1 MRFPRHLLASVALA
15 TFLAGSS
22 SALAGAQGV
31 TTGAIGGK
39 ITDES
44 GAGIGGVNITA
55 VNRANG
61 FSSTV
66 NSRADGRYLIP
77 NLEVGTY
84 DVTYRRVG
92 FDPIRR
98 RDLIVALSQVLPQD
112 VQLTARAT
120 ELSGVTIIAAT
131 TTETF
136 TPTNTSVKTIVT
148 DTTLQRLPS
157 LTRNIIDMVRVAP
170 QVSTSGAGYSAGG
183 MSNRMN
189 NVQIDGAT
197 ERDVFGL
204 GSTGTPGAEVN
215 SRSVSLEAVKE
226 LQVLLAP
233 FDVRQGNFGGLLV
246 NAVTKGGTNEMH
258 GSAYYYYRD
267 QDYGRNVPQLRAT
280 PFDRTQY
287 GFSFGGPII
296 KDKLHFFI
304 APEWQTENTP
314 VSGTYQGQPS
324 SFTTA
329 FPIRDADLTAFEAQ
343 MAAKGMPNVG
353 TAGYAN
359 IPNPLLNFFGRLDY
373 RINDTHR
380 AIVRYN
386 YSEGERLRQQNNRTS
401 TAAVYSGNFHTF
413 DTWKIAPV
421 AQLFSVFG
429 NGSSNEL
436 FVGYNRA
443 RNRRTP
449 ASPYPQISITGMPTT
464 TGGTNG
470 SIIAGADQ
478 FSQGNE
484 LDTDTYELTD
494 NFNFSRGNHTI
505 TLGTR
510 NEYVDLRN
518 MFNQSS
524 YGVWAF
530 RYCTNSTSVTCNP
543 ALGGMDSLAAGNANS
558 FRRAFILQNGG
569 NVYFRALQSAWY
581 AQDQI
586 QVSPRLAVTV
596 GLRADLSKFLDDVDY
611 NAAIDSAYGRNTS
624 DVPKS
629 SLQFSPRVGFNWDLT
644 GDQTQQIRGGIGM
657 FVGTPPYV
665 WLENAYV
672 NSGNIITFLN
682 CGSGGT
688 RAPTFNV
695 DVNVN
700 QTCTGGAGSKPI
712 GDVSFLDKSLKFPQ
726 PLRASLSYDRALPR
740 DLVFSVEGLFSKT
753 LNQFFFVNRNLAG
766 ITGYDRHGRA
776 IYADSIRSSAT
787 AVTTVFTKLPAGV
800 VTNGGI
806 ARFST
811 AIDVENQSKDQ
822 AWSLTTSLRKRYSN
836 NWEGM
841 VAYTHARARD
851 VQSFGSSTHISNW
864 QFGRTLSGNQLEPF
878 RGISLFDQTH
888 KLTATGTYTK
898 HWVPGWSTD
907 FTATYSGV
915 SGAPHDYV
923 YASTSSS
930 SGDMNGDGR
939 NGNDLIYVPRSAY
952 NTNEIQFRQITGTV
966 NGVPNTVI
974 ATVAQQ
980 QAAFEKYIVNSPCLS
995 SHRGEILPRNSCK
1008 QPFLNQVDLAI
1019 RQTVP
1024 AVRGQ
1029 RLSLQADITN
1039 FGNLLNKNWGQ
1050 ARVTEASSNSNVPIL
1065 THVGMTNSNP
1075 TVAIPIVQFNVNQ
1088 KEYVVG
1094 TFASNYWRFQ
1104 LSARY
1109 SF

>member
-1 MRFPRHLLASVALA
+1 MKFPRHLLASVALA
-15 TFLAGSS
+15 AFLAGTS

-39 ITDES
+39 VTDES
-44 GAGIGGVNITA
+44 GAGIAGVNITA

-66 NSRADGRYLIP
+66 NSRIDGRYLIP

-84 DVTYRRVG
+84 DVTFRRVG

-112 VQLTARAT
+112 VQLTSRAT

-157 LTRNIIDMVRVAP
+157 LNRNIIDMVRVSP

-204 GSTGTPGAEVN
+204 GATGTPGAETN
-215 SRSVSLEAVKE
+215 ARSVSLEAVKE
-226 LQVLLAP
+226 LQILLAP

-246 NAVTKGGTNEMH
+246 NAVTKSGTNELH
-258 GSAYYYYRD
+258 GSVYGYYRD
-267 QDYGRNVPQLRAT
+267 QDYGANVPELRST

-287 GFSFGGPII
+287 GFSLGGPII
-296 KDKLHFFI
+296 KDKLHFFV
-304 APEWQTENTP
+304 APEWQEENTP
-314 VSGTYQGQPS
+314 VSGPYVGQPGS
-324 SFTTA
+324 LSPV
-329 FPIRDADLTAFEAQ
+329 FPIRDADLTRFEQ
-343 MAAKGMPNVG
+343 LMAAKGMSDIG

-359 IPNPLLNFFGRLDY
+359 IPNPLLNMFARLDY

-380 AIVRYN
+380 SILRYN
-386 YSEGERLRQQNNRTS
+386 YSEGERLRQQNGRGAT
-401 TAAVYSGNFHTF
+401 TAVYSGNFHTF

-421 AQLFSVFG
+421 FQLFSVFSG
-429 NGSSNEL
+429 GTSNEL
-436 FVGYNRA
+436 FLGYNRA

-449 ASPYPQISITGMPTT
+449 ESPYPQISVVGGGLTTT
-464 TGGTNG
+464 TGQTGT
-470 SIIAGADQ
+470 IIAGADQ

-484 LDTDTYELTD
+484 LDTDTYELTN
-494 NFNFSRGNHTI
+494 NFNFQRGNHTV

-518 MFNQSS
+518 LFNQSS
-524 YGVWAF
+524 FGVWRF
-530 RYCTNSTSVTCNP
+530 SG
-543 ALGGMDSLAAGNANS
+543 LDSLAAGNANTY
-558 FRRAFILQNGG
+558 RRAFILKDGG
-569 NVYFRALQSAWY
+569 NVFFRALQSAWY
-581 AQDQI
+581 AQDQW
-586 QVSPRLAVTV
+586 QVSPNFAMTIGV
-596 GLRADLSKFLDDVDY
+596 RADLSKFLDDVDH
-611 NAAIDSAYGRNTS
+611 NLAVDSAYGRSTS

-629 SLQFSPRVGFNWDLT
+629 SLQISPRVGFNWDLS
-644 GDQTQQIRGGIGM
+644 GDQSQQLRGGIGL

-682 CGSGGT
+682 CGGSANAPGAPLFDIDPEANPTCRGGL
-688 RAPTFNV
+688 
-695 DVNVN
+695 
-700 QTCTGGAGSKPI
+700 GSKPI
-712 GDVSFLDKSLKFPQ
+712 GDVSFLDKDLYFPQ
-726 PLRASLSYDRALPR
+726 PMRASLGYDRSLPR
-740 DLVFSVEGLFSKT
+740 DLVFSVEGLYSKT
-753 LNQFFFVNRNLAG
+753 LNQLFFVNRNLFGAVG
-766 ITGYDRHGRA
+766 TDPHGRVL
-776 IYADSIRSSAT
+776 YAETFNAASGA
-787 AVTTVFTKLPAGV
+787 AATKLPATV
-800 VTNGGI
+800 VANGGL

-811 AIDVENQSKDQ
+811 AIDVVNQSKDY
-822 AWSLTTSLRKRYSN
+822 AWSLTTSMRKRYSN
-836 NWEGM
+836 NWEAQ

-864 QFGRTLSGNQLEPF
+864 QFGRTLSGDQLESF
-878 RGISLFDQTH
+878 TGISLFDQTH
-888 KLTATGTYTK
+888 KITGTGTYTK
-898 HWVPGWSTD
+898 HWAAGWSTD

-915 SGAPHDYV
+915 SGSPHDYV
-923 YASTSSS
+923 YGASGS
-930 SGDMNGDGR
+930 SGDLNGDGR
-939 NGNDLIYVPRSAY
+939 SGNDLIYIPTDAS
-952 NTNEIQFRQITGTV
+952 NTAEIQFRAITATV

-974 ATVAQQ
+974 ATIAEQ
-980 QAAFEKYIVNSPCLS
+980 QAAFETFIKNSPCLS
-995 SHRGEILPRNSCK
+995 KQRGQILERNSCK
-1008 QPFLNQVDLAI
+1008 LPFLNQADVAI
-1019 RQTVP
+1019 RQTIP

-1039 FGNLLNKNWGQ
+1039 FGNLLNKKWGQ
-1050 ARVTEASSNSNVPIL
+1050 QRVAENSSNSNVPLL
-1065 THVGMTNSNP
+1065 THRGMSTTDP
-1075 TVAIPIVQFNVNQ
+1075 TVAVPIVQFSPAQ
-1088 KEYVVG
+1088 REYIVG
-1094 TFASNYWRFQ
+1094 NFASNFWRFQ

>member
-1 MRFPRHLLASVALA
+1 MRFPRHLLASAALA
-15 TFLAGSS
+15 VFMAGSLT
-22 SALAGAQGV
+22 ATVHAQGV

-39 ITDES
+39 VTDEQ
-44 GAGIGGVNITA
+44 GAGIPGVQASA

-66 NSRADGRYLIP
+66 TTRSDGRYLIP
-77 NLEVGTY
+77 NLDVGIY
-84 DVTYRRVG
+84 DVTFRRIG
-92 FDPIRR
+92 FDPVRR
-98 RDLIVALSQVLPQD
+98 RDQIVSLSQVLPLD
-112 VQLTARAT
+112 VQLTAAVT

-157 LTRNIIDMVRVAP
+157 LSRNIIDMVRVSP

-204 GSTGTPGAEVN
+204 GATGTPGAEVN

-246 NAVTKGGTNEMH
+246 NAVTKSGTNELH
-258 GSAYYYYRD
+258 GSVYGYYRD

-280 PFDRTQY
+280 PFDRSQY
-287 GFSFGGPII
+287 GFSLGGPII
-296 KDKLHFFI
+296 KDKLHFFV
-304 APEWQTENTP
+304 APEWQEENTP
-314 VSGTYQGQPS
+314 VGGTYLGQPAS
-324 SFTTA
+324 LTPV
-329 FPIRDADLTAFEAQ
+329 FPIRSDDLTRFEQ
-343 MAAKGMPNVG
+343 LMAANGMPDVG
-353 TAGYAN
+353 TPGYAN
-359 IPNPLLNFFGRLDY
+359 IPNPLLNLFARVDY

-380 AIVRYN
+380 SVIRYN
-386 YSEGERLRQQNNRTS
+386 YSEGERVRQQNPRTS
-401 TAAVYSGNFHTF
+401 TRAVYSGNFHTF

-421 AQLFSVFG
+421 FQLFSVFSG
-429 NGSSNEL
+429 GMSNEL
-436 FVGYNRA
+436 FLGYNRA

-449 ASPYPQISITGMPTT
+449 ESPYPQITVSGLTTT
-464 TGGTNG
+464 TGGTSG
-470 SIIAGADQ
+470 AIIAGADQ

-484 LDTDTYELTD
+484 LDTDTYELTN
-494 NFNFSRGNHTI
+494 NFNFQRGNHTI

-518 MFNQSS
+518 LFNQSS
-524 YGVWAF
+524 FGVWTF
-530 RYCTNSTSVTCNP
+530 RG
-543 ALGGMDSLAAGNANS
+543 LDSLEAGNANF
-558 FRRAFILQNGG
+558 FRRAFILRDGG

-581 AQDQI
+581 AQDQW
-586 QVSPRLAVTV
+586 QVSPNFAMTL
-596 GLRADLSKFLDDVDY
+596 GLRADISKFLDDVPY
-611 NAAIDSAYGRNTS
+611 NAAIDSAYGRRT
-624 DVPKS
+624 DDIPKTA
-629 SLQFSPRVGFNWDLT
+629 LQISPRIGFNWDLS
-644 GDQTQQIRGGIGM
+644 GDQTQQIRGGIGL

-672 NSGNIITFLN
+672 NSGSIITFLN
-682 CGSGGT
+682 CGTSGT

-695 DVNVN
+695 DVEAN
-700 QTCTGGAGSKPI
+700 QTCSGGAGSKPI
-712 GDVSFLDKSLKFPQ
+712 GDVNWLSSSLKFPQ
-726 PLRASLSYDRALPR
+726 PLRASLGYDRSLPR
-740 DLVFSVEGLFSKT
+740 DLVFSLEGLFSKT

-766 ITGYDRHGRA
+766 VTGTDPNGRVLF
-776 IYADSIRSSAT
+776 ADSIRASNAAS
-787 AVTTVFTKLPAGV
+787 FPRLPASV
-800 VTNGGI
+800 IANGGT

-811 AIDVENQSKDQ
+811 AIDLLNQSKDY

-836 NWEGM
+836 NWEGAL
-841 VAYTHARARD
+841 AYTHARARD

-864 QFGRTLSGNQLEPF
+864 QFGRTLSGNQFEPF
-878 RGISLFDQTH
+878 LGISLFDQTH
-888 KLTATGTYTK
+888 KFTGTGTYTK
-898 HWVPGWSTD
+898 HWAAGWSTD

-915 SGAPHDYV
+915 SGSPHDYV

-930 SGDMNGDGR
+930 NGDMNGDGR
-939 NGNDLIYVPRSAY
+939 NGNDLIYVPASAS
-952 NTNEIQFRQITGTV
+952 NTSEIQFRAVT
-966 NGVPNTVI
+966 NG
-974 ATVAQQ
+974 ATVAEQ
-980 QAAFEKYIVNSPCLS
+980 QAAFEQYILNSPCLRDQ
-995 SHRGEILPRNSCK
+995 RGSILKRNSCK
-1008 QPFLNQVDLAI
+1008 QPFLNQVDVAI
-1019 RQTVP
+1019 RQTIP
-1024 AVRGQ
+1024 SVRGQ

-1065 THVGMTNSNP
+1065 THVGMTSSDP
-1075 TVAIPIVQFNVNQ
+1075 TVAVPIVQFNVNQ

-1094 TFASNYWRFQ
+1094 NFASNFWRFQ

>member
-1 MRFPRHLLASVALA
+1 MRFTRHLLASAA
-15 TFLAGSS
+15 MAAFMAGSF
-22 SALAGAQGV
+22 SAPAGAQGV

-39 ITDES
+39 VTDEQ
-44 GAGIGGVNITA
+44 GGGIAGVQISA
-55 VNRANG
+55 VNRSNG
-61 FSSTV
+61 YSSTV
-66 NSRADGRYLIP
+66 TSRADGRYLVP

-84 DVTYRRVG
+84 DVTFRRIG

-98 RDLIVALSQVLPQD
+98 RDQLVSLSQVLPLD
-112 VQLTARAT
+112 VQLTAAAT

-157 LTRNIIDMVRVAP
+157 LSRNIIDMVRVSP

-204 GSTGTPGAEVN
+204 GATGTPGAETN

-226 LQVLLAP
+226 LQILLAP

-246 NAVTKGGTNEMH
+246 NAVTKGGSNELH
-258 GSAYYYYRD
+258 GSVYGYYRD
-267 QDYGRNVPQLRAT
+267 QDYGANVTQLRST
-280 PFDRTQY
+280 PFDRAQY
-287 GFSFGGPII
+287 GFSLGGPII
-296 KDKLHFFI
+296 KDKLHFFV
-304 APEWQTENTP
+304 APEWQDENTP
-314 VSGTYQGQPS
+314 VGGTYLGQPAEL
-324 SFTTA
+324 TPV
-329 FPIRDADLTAFEAQ
+329 FPIKSEDLTRFEQ
-343 MAAKGMPNVG
+343 LTSAKGMSDIG
-353 TAGYAN
+353 TVGYAN
-359 IPNPLLNFFGRLDY
+359 IPNPLLNLFARVDY

-380 AIVRYN
+380 SVIRYN
-386 YSEGERLRQQNNRTS
+386 YSEGERLRQQNDRNSSR
-401 TAAVYSGNFHTF
+401 AVYSGNFHTF

-421 AQLFSVFG
+421 FQLFSVFSG
-429 NGSSNEL
+429 GSSNEL
-436 FVGYNRA
+436 FIGYNRA

-449 ASPYPQISITGMPTT
+449 ESPYPQITVSGLTTT

-470 SIIAGADQ
+470 AIIAGADQ

-484 LDTDTYELTD
+484 LDTDTYELTN
-494 NFNFSRGNHTI
+494 NFNFQRGNHTI

-518 MFNQSS
+518 LFNQSS
-524 YGVWAF
+524 YGVWSF
-530 RYCTNSTSVTCNP
+530 RG
-543 ALGGMDSLAAGNANS
+543 LDSLEAGNANS
-558 FRRAFILQNGG
+558 FRRAFILRDGG
-569 NVYFRALQSAWY
+569 NVFFRALQSAWY
-581 AQDQI
+581 AQDQW
-586 QVSPRLAVTV
+586 QVSPNFAMTL
-596 GLRADLSKFLDDVDY
+596 GLRADVSKFLDDVPY
-611 NAAIDSAYGRNTS
+611 SAPIDSAYGRRT
-624 DVPKS
+624 DDIPKAA
-629 SLQFSPRVGFNWDLT
+629 LQISPRVGFNWDLK
-644 GDQTQQIRGGIGM
+644 GDQTQQIRGGIGL

-672 NSGNIITFLN
+672 NSGSIITFLN
-682 CGSGGT
+682 CGTGGT
-688 RAPTFNV
+688 RAPTFNI
-695 DVNVN
+695 DVEANP
-700 QTCTGGAGSKPI
+700 TCSGGAGSKPI
-712 GDVSFLDKSLKFPQ
+712 GDVNWLSSSLKFPQ

-753 LNQFFFVNRNLAG
+753 LNQLFFVNRNLAG
-766 ITGYDRHGRA
+766 ITGRDVHGRVLF
-776 IYADSIRSSAT
+776 ADSIRASNAAS
-787 AVTTVFTKLPAGV
+787 FPRLPASV
-800 VTNGGI
+800 IANGGT

-811 AIDVENQSKDQ
+811 AIDLLNQNKDQ

-836 NWEGM
+836 NWEGTI
-841 VAYTHARARD
+841 AYTHARARD

-864 QFGRTLSGNQLEPF
+864 QFGRTLSGDQFTPF

-888 KLTATGTYTK
+888 KITGTGTYTK
-898 HWVPGWSTD
+898 HWTEGWATD

-915 SGAPHDYV
+915 SGSPHDYV
-923 YASTSSS
+923 YASTSFSN
-930 SGDMNGDGR
+930 GDMNGDGR
-939 NGNDLIYVPRSAY
+939 NGNDLIYIPRSAF
-952 NTNEIQFRQITGTV
+952 NTQEIRFRAVT
-966 NGVPNTVI
+966 NG

-980 QAAFEKYIVNSPCLS
+980 QAAFEQYILDSPCLRDQ
-995 SHRGEILPRNSCK
+995 RGRILARNSCK
-1008 QPFLNQVDLAI
+1008 QPFLNQVDVAI

-1024 AVRGQ
+1024 SVRGQ

-1039 FGNLLNKNWGQ
+1039 FGNLLSKNWGQ

-1065 THVGMTNSNP
+1065 THVGMSSSNP

-1088 KEYVVG
+1088 KEYIVG
-1094 TFASNYWRFQ
+1094 NFASNFWRFQ

>member
-1 MRFPRHLLASVALA
+1 MRFPRHLLAIVALT
-15 TFLAGSS
+15 TFMAGSLTTS
-22 SALAGAQGV
+22 VSAQGV
-31 TTGAIGGK
+31 TTGAIGGR
-39 ITDES
+39 ITDET
-44 GAGIGGVNITA
+44 GAGVAGVQVSA
-55 VNRANG
+55 VNKANG

-66 NSRADGRYLIP
+66 TSRVDGRYLIP
-77 NLEVGTY
+77 NLDVGTY
-84 DVTYRRVG
+84 DLTFRRIG

-112 VQLTARAT
+112 VRLTAAAT
-120 ELSGVTIIAAT
+120 ELSGVVIIAAT

-157 LTRNIIDMVRVAP
+157 LSRNIIDMVRVAP

-204 GSTGTPGAEVN
+204 GATGTPGAEVN

-246 NAVTKGGTNEMH
+246 NAVTKSGTNELH
-258 GSAYYYYRD
+258 GSVYGYYRD

-287 GFSFGGPII
+287 GFSLGGPII

-304 APEWQTENTP
+304 APEWQDENTP
-314 VSGTYQGQPS
+314 VGGTYLGQPAS
-324 SFTTA
+324 LTPV
-329 FPIRDADLTAFEAQ
+329 FPIPDSSITRFEQ
-343 MAAKGMPNVG
+343 LMTAKGMADIG
-353 TAGYAN
+353 TPGYAN
-359 IPNPLLNFFGRLDY
+359 IPNPLVNLFARLDY

-380 AIVRYN
+380 SVLRYN
-386 YSEGERLRQQNNRTS
+386 YSEGERLRQQNNRGS

-421 AQLFSVFG
+421 FQLFSVFSSG
-429 NGSSNEL
+429 MSNEL
-436 FVGYNRA
+436 FLGYNRA

-449 ASPYPQISITGMPTT
+449 ESPYPQITVSGLRTT

-470 SIIAGADQ
+470 TIIAGADQ

-484 LDTDTYELTD
+484 LDTDTYELTN

-518 MFNQSS
+518 LFNQSS
-524 YGVWAF
+524 YGVWSF
-530 RYCTNSTSVTCNP
+530 RG
-543 ALGGMDSLAAGNANS
+543 LDSLAAGNANS
-558 FRRAFILQNGG
+558 YRRAFILRDGG
-569 NVYFRALQSAWY
+569 NVFFRALQSAWY
-581 AQDQI
+581 AQDQW
-586 QVSPRLAVTV
+586 QVSPNFAMTI
-596 GLRADLSKFLDDVDY
+596 GLRADISRFLDDVPY
-611 NAAIDSAYGRNTS
+611 SAPIDSAYGRRTD

-629 SLQFSPRVGFNWDLT
+629 SLQISPRIGFNWDLS
-644 GDQTQQIRGGIGM
+644 GDQSQQIRGGIGM

-672 NSGNIITFLN
+672 NSGSIITFLN
-682 CGSGGT
+682 CGTGGT
-688 RAPTFNV
+688 RAPTFNI
-695 DVNVN
+695 DPEANP
-700 QTCTGGAGSKPI
+700 TCSGGAGSKPI
-712 GDVSFLDKSLKFPQ
+712 GDVNWLSSNLKFPQ
-726 PLRASLSYDRALPR
+726 PLRASLGYDRSLPR

-766 ITGYDRHGRA
+766 ITGTDPNGRVLF
-776 IYADSIRSSAT
+776 ADSIRASNAAS
-787 AVTTVFTKLPAGV
+787 FPRLPASV
-800 VTNGGI
+800 IANGGT

-811 AIDVENQSKDQ
+811 AIDLLNQSKDY
-822 AWSLTTSLRKRYSN
+822 AWSLTTSMRKRYSN
-836 NWEGM
+836 NWEAAL
-841 VAYTHARARD
+841 AYTHARARD

-864 QFGRTLSGNQLEPF
+864 QFGRTLSGDQFEPF
-878 RGISLFDQTH
+878 LGISLFDQTH
-888 KLTATGTYTK
+888 KLTGTGTYTK
-898 HWVPGWSTD
+898 HWAAGWSTD

-915 SGAPHDYV
+915 SGSPHDYV
-923 YASTSSS
+923 YASTSASN
-930 SGDMNGDGR
+930 GDMNGDGR
-939 NGNDLIYVPRSAY
+939 NGNDLIYIPRDVF
-952 NTNEIQFRQITGTV
+952 NTSEIQFRAVT
-966 NGVPNTVI
+966 NG
-974 ATVAQQ
+974 ATVAEQ
-980 QAAFEKYIVNSPCLS
+980 QAAFEQYIDNSPCLS
-995 SHRGEILPRNSCK
+995 EQRGQILKRNSCK
-1008 QPFLNQVDLAI
+1008 QPFLNQVDVAI
-1019 RQTVP
+1019 RQTIPSVG
-1024 AVRGQ
+1024 GQ

-1065 THVGMTNSNP
+1065 THVGMTNSDP
-1075 TVAIPIVQFNVNQ
+1075 TVAVPIVQFNVNQ
-1088 KEYVVG
+1088 KEYIVG
-1094 TFASNYWRFQ
+1094 NFASNFWRFQ

>member
-1 MRFPRHLLASVALA
+1 MAALM
-15 TFLAGSS
+15 AGSFAA
-22 SALAGAQGV
+22 SADAQGV
-31 TTGAIGGK
+31 TTGAIGGRV
-39 ITDES
+39 TDEQ
-44 GAGIGGVNITA
+44 GAGIAGVQISA

-66 NSRADGRYLIP
+66 TSRNDGRYLIP

-84 DVTYRRVG
+84 DLTFRRVG
-92 FDPIRR
+92 FDPVRR

-112 VQLTARAT
+112 VQLTAQAT
-120 ELSGVTIIAAT
+120 QLSGVVIVAAT

-157 LTRNIIDMVRVAP
+157 LSRNIIDMVRVSP

-204 GSTGTPGAEVN
+204 GATGTPGAETN

-246 NAVTKGGTNEMH
+246 NAVTKGGTNEFH
-258 GSAYYYYRD
+258 GSVYGYYRD
-267 QDYGRNVPQLRAT
+267 QDYGRNVPELRST
-280 PFDRTQY
+280 PFDRAQY
-287 GFSFGGPII
+287 GFSLGGPII
-296 KDKLHFFI
+296 KDRLQFFV
-304 APEWQTENTP
+304 APEWQDENTP
-314 VSGTYQGQPS
+314 VTGPYHLQPAGISGP
-324 SFTTA
+324 A
-329 FPIRDADLTAFEAQ
+329 FPIREEDLTRFEQ
-343 MAAKGMPNVG
+343 LMAAKNMPDVG
-353 TAGYAN
+353 TPGYAN
-359 IPNPLLNFFGRLDY
+359 IPNPLLNMFARLDF

-380 AIVRYN
+380 SVLRYN
-386 YSEGERLRQQNNRTS
+386 YSEGERLRQQNNRSAT
-401 TAAVYSGNFHTF
+401 TAVYSGNFHTF

-421 AQLFSVFG
+421 FQLFSVFG

-436 FVGYNRA
+436 FLGYNRA

-449 ASPYPQISITGMPTT
+449 ESPYPQITVSALTSP
-464 TGGTNG
+464 TGGTA

-484 LDTDTYELTD
+484 LDTDTYELTN
-494 NFNFSRGNHTI
+494 NFNFQRGNHTI

-518 MFNQSS
+518 LFNQSS
-524 YGVWAF
+524 YGVWSF
-530 RYCTNSTSVTCNP
+530 RG
-543 ALGGMDSLAAGNANS
+543 LDSLAAGNANTY
-558 FRRAFILQNGG
+558 RRAFILKDGG
-569 NVYFRALQSAWY
+569 NVFFRALQSAWY
-581 AQDQI
+581 VQDQW
-586 QVSPRLAVTV
+586 QVSPNVAVTLGV
-596 GLRADLSKFLDDVDY
+596 RADLSKFLDDVDH
-611 NAAIDSAYGRNTS
+611 NLAIDSAYGRSTS

-629 SLQFSPRVGFNWDLT
+629 SVQFSPRLGFNWDLT
-644 GDQTQQIRGGIGM
+644 GDQTQQLRGGIGL

-682 CGSGGT
+682 CGGS
-688 RAPTFNV
+688 APPAPAFNI
-695 DVNVN
+695 DPEANP
-700 QTCTGGAGSKPI
+700 TCRNGAGSKPI
-712 GDVSFLDKSLKFPQ
+712 GDVSFLSSSLKFPQ
-726 PLRASLSYDRALPR
+726 PMRMSLGYDRSLPM
-740 DLVFSVEGLFSKT
+740 DLVFSVEGLYSKT
-753 LNQFFFVNRNLAG
+753 LNQFFFVNRNLEG
-766 ITGYDRHGRA
+766 IQTQDPFGRD
-776 IYADSIRSSAT
+776 IYATTFNAT
-787 AVTTVFTKLPAGV
+787 TGVASPKLPASV
-800 VTNGGI
+800 VANGGL

-811 AIDVENQSKDQ
+811 AIDIINQSNDF
-822 AWSLTTSLRKRYSN
+822 AWSLTTSMRKRYSN
-836 NWEGM
+836 NWEAQ

-864 QFGRTLSGNQLEPF
+864 QFGRTLSGDQLEPF
-878 RGISLFDQTH
+878 TGISLFDQTH
-888 KLTATGTYTK
+888 KVTATGTYTK
-898 HWVPGWSTD
+898 HWAAGWSTD

-923 YASTSSS
+923 YLNSGS
-930 SGDMNGDGR
+930 SGDLNGDGR
-939 NGNDLIYVPRSAY
+939 NGNDLIYIPNDAF
-952 NTNEIQFRQITGTV
+952 NTSEIRFQNITATV
-966 NGVPNTVI
+966 NGVPNTIV
-974 ATVAQQ
+974 ATVAEQ
-980 QAAFEKYIVNSPCLS
+980 QAAFEAFIENSPCLS
-995 SHRGEILPRNSCK
+995 GQRGNILQRNSCK
-1008 QPFLNQVDLAI
+1008 LPFLNQVDVAI
-1019 RQTVP
+1019 RQTIP

-1050 ARVTEASSNSNVPIL
+1050 QRVAANSGNSNVPLL
-1065 THVGMTNSNP
+1065 THRGMSTTDPS
-1075 TVAIPIVQFNVNQ
+1075 TAIPIVQFSPSQ
-1088 KEYVVG
+1088 QEYIVSN
-1094 TFASNYWRFQ
+1094 FAANFWRFQ

>member
-15 TFLAGSS
+15 AFMAGSLTTS
-22 SALAGAQGV
+22 VSAQGV

-39 ITDES
+39 ITDET
-44 GAGIGGVNITA
+44 GAGVAGVQVSA
-55 VNRANG
+55 VNKANG

-66 NSRADGRYLIP
+66 TSRVDGRYLIP
-77 NLEVGTY
+77 NLDVGTY
-84 DVTYRRVG
+84 DLTFRRIG

-112 VQLTARAT
+112 VRLTAAAT
-120 ELSGVTIIAAT
+120 ELSGVVIIAAT

-157 LTRNIIDMVRVAP
+157 LSRNIIDMVRVAP

-204 GSTGTPGAEVN
+204 GATGTPGAEVN

-246 NAVTKGGTNEMH
+246 NAVTKSGTNELH
-258 GSAYYYYRD
+258 GSVYGYYRD

-287 GFSFGGPII
+287 GFSLGGPII

-304 APEWQTENTP
+304 APEWQDENTP
-314 VSGTYQGQPS
+314 VGGTYLGQPAS
-324 SFTTA
+324 LTPV
-329 FPIRDADLTAFEAQ
+329 FPIPDSSITRFEQ
-343 MAAKGMPNVG
+343 LMTAKGMADIG
-353 TAGYAN
+353 TPGYAN
-359 IPNPLLNFFGRLDY
+359 IPNPLVNLFARLDY

-380 AIVRYN
+380 SVLRYN
-386 YSEGERLRQQNNRTS
+386 YSEGERLRQQNNRGS

-421 AQLFSVFG
+421 FQLFSVFSSG
-429 NGSSNEL
+429 MSNEL
-436 FVGYNRA
+436 FLGYNRA

-449 ASPYPQISITGMPTT
+449 ESPYPQITVSGLRTT

-470 SIIAGADQ
+470 TIIAGADQ

-484 LDTDTYELTD
+484 LDTDTYELTN

-518 MFNQSS
+518 LFNQSS
-524 YGVWAF
+524 YGVWSF
-530 RYCTNSTSVTCNP
+530 RG
-543 ALGGMDSLAAGNANS
+543 LDSLAAGNANS
-558 FRRAFILQNGG
+558 YRRAFILRDGG
-569 NVYFRALQSAWY
+569 NVFFRALQSAWY
-581 AQDQI
+581 AQDQW
-586 QVSPRLAVTV
+586 QVSPNFAMTI
-596 GLRADLSKFLDDVDY
+596 GLRADISRFLDDVPY
-611 NAAIDSAYGRNTS
+611 SAPIDSAYGRRTD

-629 SLQFSPRVGFNWDLT
+629 SLQISPRIGFNWDLS
-644 GDQTQQIRGGIGM
+644 GDQSQQIRGGIGM

-672 NSGNIITFLN
+672 NSGSIITFLN
-682 CGSGGT
+682 CGTGGT
-688 RAPTFNV
+688 RAPTFNI
-695 DVNVN
+695 DPEANP
-700 QTCTGGAGSKPI
+700 TCSGGAGSKPI
-712 GDVSFLDKSLKFPQ
+712 GDVNWLSSNLKFPQ
-726 PLRASLSYDRALPR
+726 PLRASLGYDRSLPR

-766 ITGYDRHGRA
+766 ITGTDPNGRVLF
-776 IYADSIRSSAT
+776 ADSIRASNAAS
-787 AVTTVFTKLPAGV
+787 FPRLPASV
-800 VTNGGI
+800 IANGGT

-811 AIDVENQSKDQ
+811 AIDLLNQSKDY
-822 AWSLTTSLRKRYSN
+822 AWSLTTSMRKRYSN
-836 NWEGM
+836 NWEAAL
-841 VAYTHARARD
+841 AYTHARARD

-864 QFGRTLSGNQLEPF
+864 QFGRTLSGDQFEPF
-878 RGISLFDQTH
+878 LGISLFDQTH
-888 KLTATGTYTK
+888 KLTGTGTYTK
-898 HWVPGWSTD
+898 HWAAGWSTD

-915 SGAPHDYV
+915 SGSPHDYV
-923 YASTSSS
+923 YASTSASN
-930 SGDMNGDGR
+930 GDMNGDGR
-939 NGNDLIYVPRSAY
+939 NGNDLIYIPRDVF
-952 NTNEIQFRQITGTV
+952 NTSEIQFRAVT
-966 NGVPNTVI
+966 NG
-974 ATVAQQ
+974 ATVAEQ
-980 QAAFEKYIVNSPCLS
+980 QAAFEQYIDNSPCLS
-995 SHRGEILPRNSCK
+995 EQRGQILKRNSCK
-1008 QPFLNQVDLAI
+1008 QPFLNQVDVAI
-1019 RQTVP
+1019 RQTIPSVG
-1024 AVRGQ
+1024 GQ

-1065 THVGMTNSNP
+1065 THVGMTNSDP
-1075 TVAIPIVQFNVNQ
+1075 TVAVPIVQFNVNQ
-1088 KEYVVG
+1088 KEYIVG
-1094 TFASNYWRFQ
+1094 NFASNFWRFQ

>member
-1 MRFPRHLLASVALA
+1 MRFPRHLLASAALA
-15 TFLAGSS
+15 AFMAGSLTA
-22 SALAGAQGV
+22 SAPAQGV

-39 ITDES
+39 VTNET
-44 GAGIGGVNITA
+44 GEGVAGVQISA
-55 VNRANG
+55 VNKANG

-66 NSRADGRYLIP
+66 TSRVDGRYLIP

-84 DVTYRRVG
+84 DVTFRRIG

-112 VQLTARAT
+112 VQLTAAAT

-157 LTRNIIDMVRVAP
+157 LSRNIIDMVRVAP

-204 GSTGTPGAEVN
+204 GATGTPGAEVN

-246 NAVTKGGTNEMH
+246 NAVTKGGTNEIH
-258 GSAYYYYRD
+258 GSVYGYYRD
-267 QDYGRNVPQLRAT
+267 QDYGANVTQLRST

-287 GFSFGGPII
+287 GFSLGGPII
-296 KDKLHFFI
+296 KDKLHFFL
-304 APEWQTENTP
+304 APEWQEENTP
-314 VSGTYQGQPS
+314 VSGTYFGQPS
-324 SFTTA
+324 TLTPV
-329 FPIRDADLTAFEAQ
+329 FPLRESDLTAFETQ
-343 MAAKGMPNVG
+343 MAGKGMTNVG
-353 TAGYAN
+353 TPGYAN
-359 IPNPLLNFFGRLDY
+359 IPNPLLNLFARLDY

-380 AIVRYN
+380 SVLRYN

-401 TAAVYSGNFHTF
+401 VDAIYSSNFHTF

-421 AQLFSVFG
+421 FQLFSVFSG
-429 NGSSNEL
+429 GQSNEL
-436 FVGYNRA
+436 FLGYNRA

-449 ASPYPQISITGMPTT
+449 ESPYPQITVSGLPLTT
-464 TGGTNG
+464 VGSNG
-470 SIIAGADQ
+470 RIIAGADQ

-484 LDTDTYELTD
+484 LDTDTYELTN

-518 MFNQSS
+518 LFNQSS
-524 YGVWAF
+524 YGVWSF
-530 RYCTNSTSVTCNP
+530 RYCVNTATITCNP
-543 ALGGMDSLAAGNANS
+543 ALGGMDSLAAGNANTY
-558 FRRAFILQNGG
+558 RRAFILRDGG

-581 AQDQI
+581 AQDQW
-586 QVSPRLAVTV
+586 QVTPKLAMTI
-596 GLRADLSKFLDDVDY
+596 GIRGDLSKFLDDVPY
-611 NAAIDSAYGRNTS
+611 SAPIDSAYGRRT
-624 DVPKS
+624 DDIPKS
-629 SLQFSPRVGFNWDLT
+629 SLQISPRIGFNFDIS
-644 GDQTQQIRGGIGM
+644 GDQSQQIRGGIGL

-672 NSGNIITFLN
+672 NSGSIITFLN
-682 CGSGGT
+682 CGTGGT
-688 RAPTFNV
+688 RAPSFNI
-695 DVNVN
+695 DPEANP
-700 QTCTGGAGSKPI
+700 TCAGGAGSKPI
-712 GDVSFLDKSLKFPQ
+712 GDVNWLSSDLKFPQ
-726 PLRASLSYDRALPR
+726 PLRASLAYDRSLPR
-740 DLVFSVEGLFSKT
+740 DLVLSVEGLFSKT

-776 IYADSIRSSAT
+776 IYADSIRASNAAS
-787 AVTTVFTKLPAGV
+787 FPKLPASV
-800 VTNGGI
+800 IANGGT

-811 AIDVENQSKDQ
+811 AIDVLNQNRDQ

-836 NWEGM
+836 NWEGAL
-841 VAYTHARARD
+841 AYTHARARD

-888 KLTATGTYTK
+888 KLTGTGTYTK
-898 HWVPGWSTD
+898 HWTEGWSTD

-915 SGAPHDYV
+915 SGSPHDYV
-923 YASTSSS
+923 YASTAASN
-930 SGDMNGDGR
+930 GDMNGDGR

-952 NTNEIQFRQITGTV
+952 NTTEIQFRPITQTV
-966 NGVPNTVI
+966 SGVTTVV
-974 ATVAQQ
+974 ATTAQQ
-980 QAAFEKYIVNSPCLS
+980 QDAFEKYIMDSPCLS
-995 SHRGEILPRNSCK
+995 SQRGRILARNSCK
-1008 QPFLNQVDLAI
+1008 QPFLNQIDLAI
-1019 RQTVP
+1019 RQTIP
-1024 AVRGQ
+1024 SVRGQ

-1039 FGNLLNKNWGQ
+1039 FGNLINKKWGQ

-1075 TVAIPIVQFNVNQ
+1075 TVATPIVQFNVNQ

-1094 TFASNYWRFQ
+1094 NFASNFWRFQ

>member
-1 MRFPRHLLASVALA
+1 MRFPRHLLASVALTA
-15 TFLAGSS
+15 LFTGTFTSPVH
-22 SALAGAQGV
+22 AQGV

-39 ITDES
+39 VTDEQ
-44 GAGIGGVNITA
+44 GAGVAGVQVAA

-66 NSRADGRYLIP
+66 TSRSDGRYLIP
-77 NLEVGTY
+77 NLDVGTY
-84 DVTYRRVG
+84 DMTFRRIG

-98 RDLIVALSQVLPQD
+98 RDIIVSLSQVNTQD
-112 VQLTARAT
+112 VQLTAAAT
-120 ELSGVTIIAAT
+120 ELSGVVIIAAT

-157 LTRNIIDMVRVAP
+157 LSRNIIDMVRVSP

-204 GSTGTPGAEVN
+204 GATGTPGAEVN

-246 NAVTKGGTNEMH
+246 NAVTKSGTNELH
-258 GSAYYYYRD
+258 GSVYGYYRD

-287 GFSFGGPII
+287 GFSLGGPII
-296 KDKLHFFI
+296 KDKLHFFV

-314 VSGTYQGQPS
+314 VGGTYRGQPAS
-324 SFTTA
+324 LTPV
-329 FPIRDADLTAFEAQ
+329 FPIPDSAITRFEQ
-343 MAAKGMPNVG
+343 LMSGKGMTDIG
-353 TAGYAN
+353 TPGYAN
-359 IPNPLLNFFGRLDY
+359 IPNPLANLFARLDY

-380 AIVRYN
+380 TVLRYN
-386 YSEGERLRQQNNRTS
+386 YSEGERLRQQNNRGS

-421 AQLFSVFG
+421 FQLFSVFAG
-429 NGSSNEL
+429 GTSNEL
-436 FVGYNRA
+436 FLGYNRA

-449 ASPYPQISITGMPTT
+449 ESPYPQITVSGLRTT

-470 SIIAGADQ
+470 TIIAGADQ

-484 LDTDTYELTD
+484 LDTDTYELTN

-518 MFNQSS
+518 LFNQSS
-524 YGVWAF
+524 FGVWSF
-530 RYCTNSTSVTCNP
+530 RG
-543 ALGGMDSLAAGNANS
+543 LDSLAAGNANS
-558 FRRAFILQNGG
+558 FRRAFILRDGG
-569 NVYFRALQSAWY
+569 NVFFRALQSAWY
-581 AQDQI
+581 AQDQW
-586 QVSPRLAVTV
+586 QVSPNFAMTL
-596 GLRADLSKFLDDVDY
+596 GLRADVSRFLDDVPY
-611 NAAIDSAYGRNTS
+611 SAPIDSAYGRRTD

-629 SLQFSPRVGFNWDLT
+629 SLQISPRIGFNWDLS
-644 GDQTQQIRGGIGM
+644 GDQSQQIRGGIGM

-672 NSGNIITFLN
+672 NSGSIITFLN
-682 CGSGGT
+682 CGTGGT
-688 RAPTFNV
+688 RAPTFNI
-695 DVNVN
+695 DPEANP
-700 QTCTGGAGSKPI
+700 TCSGGAGSKPI
-712 GDVSFLDKSLKFPQ
+712 GDVNWLSSDLKFPQ
-726 PLRASLSYDRALPR
+726 PLRASLGYDRSLPR
-740 DLVFSVEGLFSKT
+740 DLVFSLEGLFSKT

-766 ITGYDRHGRA
+766 VTGTDPNGRVLF
-776 IYADSIRSSAT
+776 ADSIRASNAAS
-787 AVTTVFTKLPAGV
+787 FPRLPASV
-800 VTNGGI
+800 IANGGT

-811 AIDVENQSKDQ
+811 AIDLLNQSKDY

-836 NWEGM
+836 NWEGAI
-841 VAYTHARARD
+841 AYTHARARD

-864 QFGRTLSGNQLEPF
+864 QFGRTLSGDQFEPF
-878 RGISLFDQTH
+878 LGISLFDQTH
-888 KLTATGTYTK
+888 KLTGTGTYTK
-898 HWVPGWSTD
+898 HWTAGWSTD

-915 SGAPHDYV
+915 SGSPHDYV
-923 YASTSSS
+923 YASTSFSN
-930 SGDMNGDGR
+930 GDMNGDGR
-939 NGNDLIYVPRSAY
+939 NGNDLIYIPRDAF
-952 NTNEIQFRQITGTV
+952 NTSEIQFRAVT
-966 NGVPNTVI
+966 NG
-974 ATVAQQ
+974 ATVAEQ
-980 QAAFEKYIVNSPCLS
+980 QAAFEQYIEDSPCLREQ
-995 SHRGEILPRNSCK
+995 RGQILKRNSCK
-1008 QPFLNQVDLAI
+1008 QPFLNQVDVAI
-1019 RQTVP
+1019 RQTIP

-1065 THVGMTNSNP
+1065 THVGMTSSDP
-1075 TVAIPIVQFNVNQ
+1075 TVAVPILQFNVNQ

-1094 TFASNYWRFQ
+1094 NFASNFWRFQ

>member
-1 MRFPRHLLASVALA
+1 MAAFM
-15 TFLAGSS
+15 AGNF
-22 SALAGAQGV
+22 SALASAQGV

-39 ITDES
+39 VTDEA
-44 GAGIGGVNITA
+44 AGGIAGVQITA
-55 VNRANG
+55 QNRANG

-66 NSRADGRYLIP
+66 TSRVDGRYLIP

-84 DVTYRRVG
+84 DLTFRRIG

-98 RDLIVALSQVLPQD
+98 RDLIVALSQVLRQD
-112 VQLTARAT
+112 VQLTQQAT
-120 ELSGVTIIAAT
+120 QLSGVTIVAAT

-157 LTRNIIDMVRVAP
+157 LSRNIIDMVRMAP

-204 GSTGTPGAEVN
+204 GATGTPGAEVN

-246 NAVTKGGTNEMH
+246 NAVTKGGTNELH
-258 GSAYYYYRD
+258 GSVYGYYRD
-267 QDYGRNVPQLRAT
+267 QDYGANEPALRSA

-287 GFSFGGPII
+287 GFSLGGPII
-296 KDKLHFFI
+296 KDKLHFFV
-304 APEWQTENTP
+304 APEWQEENTP
-314 VSGTYQGQPS
+314 VSGTYLGQPS
-324 SFTTA
+324 SLTPV
-329 FPIRDADLTAFEAQ
+329 FPIRSADLTAFEAQ
-343 MAAKGMPNVG
+343 MAAKGMAAIG
-353 TAGYAN
+353 TPGYAN
-359 IPNPLLNFFGRLDY
+359 IPNPLLNMFARLDY
-373 RINDTHR
+373 QINETHR
-380 AIVRYN
+380 TVLRYN

-401 TAAVYSGNFHTF
+401 IAAVYSGNFHTF

-421 AQLFSVFG
+421 FQLFSVFKG
-429 NGSSNEL
+429 GSSNEL
-436 FVGYNRA
+436 FIGYNRA

-449 ASPYPQISITGMPTT
+449 ESPYPQITISSLPLTT
-464 TGGTNG
+464 TGTNG

-484 LDTDTYELTD
+484 LDTDTYELTN
-494 NFNFSRGNHTI
+494 NFNFQRGNHTF
-505 TLGTR
+505 TVGTR

-518 MFNQSS
+518 LFNQSS
-524 YGVWAF
+524 FGVWSF
-530 RYCTNSTSVTCNP
+530 RYCTTTATITCNA
-543 ALGGMDSLAAGNANS
+543 ALGGMDSLVAGNAS
-558 FRRAFILQNGG
+558 TYRRAFILQNGG
-569 NVYFRALQSAWY
+569 NVFFRALQSAWY
-581 AQDQI
+581 AQDQW
-586 QVSPRLAVTV
+586 QVSPNFAMTI
-596 GLRADLSKFLDDVDY
+596 GFRADLSKFLDDVQY
-611 NAAIDSAYGRNTS
+611 NAAIDSAYGRRT
-624 DVPKS
+624 DDIPKS
-629 SLQFSPRVGFNWDLT
+629 SLQFSPRVGFNWDLS

-682 CGSGGT
+682 CGTGGT
-688 RAPTFNV
+688 RAPTFNI
-695 DVNVN
+695 DVEANP
-700 QTCTGGAGSKPI
+700 TCTGGAGSKPI
-712 GDVSFLDKSLKFPQ
+712 GDVSFLNSNLKFPQ
-726 PLRASLSYDRALPR
+726 PMRASLSYDRSLPR
-740 DLVFSVEGLFSKT
+740 DLVLSVEGLYSKT

-766 ITGYDRHGRA
+766 IQGFDPQGRA
-776 IYADSIRSSAT
+776 IYADSIRASNAAS
-787 AVTTVFTKLPAGV
+787 FPKLPAAV
-800 VTNGGI
+800 IANGGT

-811 AIDVENQSKDQ
+811 AIDIENQSKDQ

-836 NWEGM
+836 NWEGA

-864 QFGRTLSGNQLEPF
+864 QFGRTLSGDQLEAF
-878 RGISLFDQTH
+878 SGISLFDQTH
-888 KLTATGTYTK
+888 KLTGTGTYTK
-898 HWVPGWSTD
+898 HWTAGWATD

-915 SGAPHDYV
+915 SGSPHDYV
-923 YASTSSS
+923 YAASGSTA
-930 SGDMNGDGR
+930 DMNGDGR
-939 NGNDLIYVPRSAY
+939 NGNDLIYVPLSAS
-952 NTNEIQFRQITGTV
+952 NTTEIQFRPITGTV

-974 ATVAQQ
+974 TTAAQQ
-980 QAAFEKYIVNSPCLS
+980 QEAFEQYILNSPCLS
-995 SHRGEILPRNSCK
+995 ENRGRILPRNSCK
-1008 QPFLNQVDLAI
+1008 QPFLNQIDVAI
-1019 RQTVP
+1019 RQTIPSVG
-1024 AVRGQ
+1024 GQ

-1039 FGNLLNKNWGQ
+1039 FGNLINKDWGQ

-1065 THVGMTNSNP
+1065 THVGMTSSNP
-1075 TVAIPIVQFNVNQ
+1075 TVATPIVQFNVNQ
-1088 KEYVVG
+1088 KEYIIG
-1094 TFASNYWRFQ
+1094 NFASNFWRFQ

>member
-1 MRFPRHLLASVALA
+1 MRFPRHLLASVAVA
-15 TFLAGSS
+15 TFMAGSLTA
-22 SALAGAQGV
+22 SASAQGV

-39 ITDES
+39 VTNES
-44 GAGIGGVNITA
+44 GEGVAGVQISA
-55 VNRANG
+55 VNRGNG

-66 NSRADGRYLIP
+66 TSRVDGRYLIP

-84 DVTYRRVG
+84 DVTFRRIG

-98 RDLIVALSQVLPQD
+98 RDLIVALSQVLPLD
-112 VQLTARAT
+112 VQLTAAAT

-157 LTRNIIDMVRVAP
+157 LSRNIIDMVRVSP

-204 GSTGTPGAEVN
+204 GATGTPGAEVN

-246 NAVTKGGTNEMH
+246 NAVTKGGTNEIH
-258 GSAYYYYRD
+258 GSIYGYYRD
-267 QDYGRNVPQLRAT
+267 QDYGANVTQLRST

-287 GFSFGGPII
+287 GFSLGGPII
-296 KDKLHFFI
+296 KDKLHFFV
-304 APEWQTENTP
+304 APEWQEENTP
-314 VSGTYQGQPS
+314 VSGTYFGQPAS
-324 SFTTA
+324 LTPV
-329 FPIRDADLTAFEAQ
+329 FPIPDSAITRFEQ
-343 MAAKGMPNVG
+343 IMSAKGMADIG
-353 TAGYAN
+353 TPGYAN
-359 IPNPLLNFFGRLDY
+359 IPNPLLNMFARIDY

-380 AIVRYN
+380 SVLRYN
-386 YSEGERLRQQNNRTS
+386 YSEGERLRQQNNRGS

-421 AQLFSVFG
+421 FQLFSVFSG
-429 NGSSNEL
+429 GSSNEL
-436 FVGYNRA
+436 FIGYNRA

-449 ASPYPQISITGMPTT
+449 ESPYPQITVSGLRTT

-470 SIIAGADQ
+470 TIIAGADQ

-484 LDTDTYELTD
+484 LDTDTYELTN

-518 MFNQSS
+518 LFNQSS
-524 YGVWAF
+524 FGVWSF
-530 RYCTNSTSVTCNP
+530 RG
-543 ALGGMDSLAAGNANS
+543 LDSLAAGNANS
-558 FRRAFILQNGG
+558 YRRAFILKDGG

-581 AQDQI
+581 AQDQW
-586 QVSPRLAVTV
+586 QVSPNFAMTL
-596 GLRADLSKFLDDVDY
+596 GLRADISKFLDDVPY
-611 NAAIDSAYGRNTS
+611 SAPIDSAYGRRT
-624 DVPKS
+624 DDIPKS
-629 SLQFSPRVGFNWDLT
+629 ALQLSPRIGFNWDMS
-644 GDQTQQIRGGIGM
+644 GDQSQQIRGGIGL

-672 NSGNIITFLN
+672 NSGSIITFLN
-682 CGSGGT
+682 CGTGGT
-688 RAPTFNV
+688 RAPTFNI
-695 DVNVN
+695 DPEANP
-700 QTCTGGAGSKPI
+700 TCSGGAGSKPI
-712 GDVSFLDKSLKFPQ
+712 GDVNWLSSSLKFPQ
-726 PLRASLSYDRALPR
+726 PLRASLSYDRSLPR

-766 ITGYDRHGRA
+766 ITGYDRRGRA
-776 IYADSIRSSAT
+776 IYADSIRASNAAS
-787 AVTTVFTKLPAGV
+787 FPRLPASV
-800 VTNGGI
+800 IANGGT

-811 AIDVENQSKDQ
+811 AIDLLNQNKDQ

-836 NWEGM
+836 NWEGS

-864 QFGRTLSGNQLEPF
+864 QFGRTLSGDQLSPF

-888 KLTATGTYTK
+888 KLTGTGTYTK
-898 HWVPGWSTD
+898 HWSEGWSTD

-915 SGAPHDYV
+915 SGSPHDYV

-930 SGDMNGDGR
+930 NGDMNGDGR
-939 NGNDLIYVPRSAY
+939 NGNDLIYVPRSAF
-952 NTNEIQFRQITGTV
+952 NTTEIQFRAVT
-966 NGVPNTVI
+966 NG
-974 ATVAQQ
+974 ATVAEQ
-980 QAAFEKYIVNSPCLS
+980 QAAFEQYILNSPCLREN
-995 SHRGEILPRNSCK
+995 RGRILPRNSCK
-1008 QPFLNQVDLAI
+1008 QPFLNQIDLAI
-1019 RQTVP
+1019 RQTIP
-1024 AVRGQ
+1024 SVRGQ

-1039 FGNLLNKNWGQ
+1039 FGNLLNKEWGQ

-1075 TVAIPIVQFNVNQ
+1075 TVATPIVQFNVNQ
-1088 KEYVVG
+1088 KEYIVG
-1094 TFASNYWRFQ
+1094 NFASNFWRFQ

>member
-1 MRFPRHLLASVALA
+1 MKFPRYLLTSAALA
-15 TFLAGSS
+15 ALMAGSF
-22 SALAGAQGV
+22 SAPAPAQGV

-39 ITDES
+39 VTDEQ
-44 GAGIGGVNITA
+44 GAGIAGVQVSA

-66 NSRADGRYLIP
+66 TSRADGRYLIP

-84 DVTYRRVG
+84 DVTFRRIG

-98 RDLIVALSQVLPQD
+98 RDQIVSLSQVLPLD
-112 VQLTARAT
+112 VQLTAAAT

-157 LTRNIIDMVRVAP
+157 LNRNIIDMVRVAP

-246 NAVTKGGTNEMH
+246 NAVTKGGTNELH
-258 GSAYYYYRD
+258 GSVYGYYRD
-267 QDYGRNVPQLRAT
+267 QDYGRNVPELRAT

-287 GFSFGGPII
+287 GFSLGGPIM
-296 KDKLHFFI
+296 KDKLHFFV
-304 APEWQTENTP
+304 APEWQDENTP
-314 VSGTYQGQPS
+314 VSGPYFSQPAALS
-324 SFTTA
+324 PV
-329 FPIRDADLTAFEAQ
+329 FPIRDADITRFEQ
-343 MAAKGMPNVG
+343 VMNTLGMPNIG
-353 TAGYAN
+353 TPGYAN

-380 AIVRYN
+380 SVLRYN
-386 YSEGERLRQQNNRTS
+386 YSEGERLRQQNPRTA
-401 TAAVYSGNFHTF
+401 TNAVYSGNFHTF

-421 AQLFSVFG
+421 FQLFSVFPG
-429 NGSSNEL
+429 GTSNEL
-436 FVGYNRA
+436 FLGYNRA

-449 ASPYPQISITGMPTT
+449 ESPYPQITVAGLTT
-464 TGGTNG
+464 TTNQTNG
-470 SIIAGADQ
+470 RIIAGADQ

-484 LDTDTYELTD
+484 LDTDTYELT
-494 NFNFSRGNHTI
+494 NNFSFQRGNHTV

-518 MFNQSS
+518 LFNQSS
-524 YGVWAF
+524 FGVWSF
-530 RYCTNSTSVTCNP
+530 NN
-543 ALGGMDSLAAGNANS
+543 LDSLAAGNANTY
-558 FRRAFILQNGG
+558 RRAFILKDGG

-581 AQDQI
+581 AQDQW
-586 QVSPRLAVTV
+586 QVTPGFAVTL
-596 GLRADLSKFLDDVDY
+596 GLRADLSKFLDEVDH
-611 NAAIDSAYGRNTS
+611 NLAIDSAYGRNTS

-629 SLQFSPRVGFNWDLT
+629 SLQISPRVGFNWDLS
-644 GDQTQQIRGGIGM
+644 GDQSQQIRGGIGL

-682 CGSGGT
+682 CGGSANAPGAPQFNIDPEANPTCRGGL
-688 RAPTFNV
+688 
-695 DVNVN
+695 
-700 QTCTGGAGSKPI
+700 GSKPI
-712 GDVSFLDKSLKFPQ
+712 GDVAFLDKDLYFPQ
-726 PLRASLSYDRALPR
+726 PMRASLSYDRALPR
-740 DLVFSVEGLFSKT
+740 DLVFSVEGLYSKT
-753 LNQFFFVNRNLAG
+753 LNQFFFVNRNLEG
-766 ITGYDRHGRA
+766 IQAHDKDGRA
-776 IYADSIRSSAT
+776 VYATSFSTSSGA
-787 AVTTVFTKLPAGV
+787 ASVKLPASV
-800 VTNGGI
+800 VANGGLS
-806 ARFST
+806 RFST
-811 AIDVENQSKDQ
+811 AIDIVNQSKDY

-836 NWEGM
+836 NWEGQ

-864 QFGRTLSGNQLEPF
+864 QFGRTLSGDQLEPF
-878 RGISLFDQTH
+878 TGISLFDQTH
-888 KLTATGTYTK
+888 KLTGTGTYTK
-898 HWVPGWSTD
+898 HWAAGWSTD

-915 SGAPHDYV
+915 SGSPHDYV
-923 YASTSSS
+923 YAGTSSS
-930 SGDMNGDGR
+930 NGDLNGDGR
-939 NGNDLIYVPRSAY
+939 NGNDLIYIPNDAF
-952 NTNEIQFRQITGTV
+952 NTEEIRFRDITATV

-974 ATVAQQ
+974 ATIAEQ
-980 QAAFEKYIVNSPCLS
+980 QAAFEAFIEDSPCLS
-995 SHRGEILPRNSCK
+995 KQRGQILERNSCK
-1008 QPFLNQVDLAI
+1008 LPFLNQVDVAI
-1019 RQTVP
+1019 RQNIP
-1024 AVRGQ
+1024 SVRGQ
-1029 RLSLQADITN
+1029 RLSLQLDITN

-1050 ARVTEASSNSNVPIL
+1050 QRVAENSSNSNVPLL
-1065 THVGMTNSNP
+1065 THRGMSSTDP
-1075 TVAIPIVQFNVNQ
+1075 AVAVPIVQFSPAQ
-1088 KEYVVG
+1088 REYIVG
-1094 TFASNYWRFQ
+1094 NFASNFWRFQ

>member
-1 MRFPRHLLASVALA
+1 MRFPRQLLAKAALA
-15 TFLAGSS
+15 AFMAGS
-22 SALAGAQGV
+22 LTTPLLAQGV

-39 ITDES
+39 VTDET
-44 GAGIGGVNITA
+44 GGGIPGVQVSA

-66 NSRADGRYLIP
+66 TSRGDGRYLVP

-84 DVTYRRVG
+84 DITFRRIG

-98 RDLIVALSQVLPQD
+98 RDIIVALSQVNPQD
-112 VQLTARAT
+112 VQLTAAAT

-157 LTRNIIDMVRVAP
+157 LSRNIIDMVRVAP

-246 NAVTKGGTNEMH
+246 NAVTKGGTNELH
-258 GSAYYYYRD
+258 GSVYGYYRD

-280 PFDRTQY
+280 PFDRSQY
-287 GFSFGGPII
+287 GFSLGGPII
-296 KDKLHFFI
+296 KDKLHFFV
-304 APEWQTENTP
+304 APEWQDENTP
-314 VSGTYQGQPS
+314 VSGTYFGQPAEL
-324 SFTTA
+324 TPV
-329 FPIRDADLTAFEAQ
+329 FPIKAEDLTRFEQ
-343 MAAKGMPNVG
+343 LMAAKGMPDIG
-353 TAGYAN
+353 TPGYAN
-359 IPNPLLNFFGRLDY
+359 IPNPLANMFARIDY

-380 AIVRYN
+380 SVIRYN
-386 YSEGERLRQQNNRTS
+386 YSEGERLRQQNGRS
-401 TAAVYSGNFHTF
+401 SSRAVYSGNFHLF

-421 AQLFSVFG
+421 FQLFSVLPG
-429 NGSSNEL
+429 GASNEL
-436 FVGYNRA
+436 FLGYNRA

-449 ASPYPQISITGMPTT
+449 KSPYPQITVSGLTT
-464 TGGTNG
+464 NTGGTNG
-470 SIIAGADQ
+470 AIVAGADQ

-484 LDTDTYELTD
+484 LDTDTYELTN
-494 NFNFSRGNHTI
+494 NFNFQRGNHTI

-524 YGVWAF
+524 FGVWSF
-530 RYCTNSTSVTCNP
+530 RG
-543 ALGGMDSLAAGNANS
+543 LDSLAAGNPNS
-558 FRRAFILQNGG
+558 YRRAFILRDGG
-569 NVYFRALQSAWY
+569 NVFFRALQSAWY
-581 AQDQI
+581 AQDQW
-586 QVSPRLAVTV
+586 QVSPNFAMTL
-596 GLRADLSKFLDDVDY
+596 GLRADISKFLDDVPY
-611 NAAIDSAYGRNTS
+611 SAPIDSAYGRRT
-624 DVPKS
+624 DDIPKS
-629 SLQFSPRVGFNWDLT
+629 ALQLSPRIGFNWDLT
-644 GDQTQQIRGGIGM
+644 GDQTQQIRGGVGL

-672 NSGNIITFLN
+672 NSGSIITFLN
-682 CGSGGT
+682 CGGGGT
-688 RAPTFNV
+688 RAPDFNV
-695 DVNVN
+695 DPEVNP
-700 QTCTGGAGSKPI
+700 TCRGGAGSKPI
-712 GDVSFLDKSLKFPQ
+712 GDISFLNSNLKFPQ
-726 PLRASLSYDRALPR
+726 PMRASLSYDRALPR
-740 DLVFSVEGLFSKT
+740 DLVFSLEGLFSKT

-766 ITGYDRHGRA
+766 ITGYDRRGRA
-776 IYADSIRSSAT
+776 IYADSIRASNAAS
-787 AVTTVFTKLPAGV
+787 FPRLPASV
-800 VTNGGI
+800 VANGGT

-811 AIDVENQSKDQ
+811 AVDILNQNKDQ
-822 AWSLTTSLRKRYSN
+822 AWSLTASLRKRYSN
-836 NWEGM
+836 NWEGQF
-841 VAYTHARARD
+841 AYTHARARD

-864 QFGRTLSGNQLEPF
+864 QFGRTLSGDQLSAF

-888 KLTATGTYTK
+888 KLTGTGTYTK
-898 HWVPGWSTD
+898 HWTEGWSTD

-915 SGAPHDYV
+915 SGSPHDYV
-923 YASTSSS
+923 YASTSFTN
-930 SGDMNGDGR
+930 GDMNGDGR
-939 NGNDLIYVPRSAY
+939 NGNDLIYVPRSAF
-952 NTNEIQFRQITGTV
+952 NTSEIRFRAV
-966 NGVPNTVI
+966 NNG

-980 QAAFEKYIVNSPCLS
+980 QEAFEKYIQNSPCLS
-995 SHRGEILPRNSCK
+995 RYRGRILPRNSCK
-1008 QPFLNQVDLAI
+1008 QPFLNQIDVAI

-1024 AVRGQ
+1024 SVRGQ
-1029 RLSLQADITN
+1029 RVSLQADITN
-1039 FGNLLNKNWGQ
+1039 FGNLINRKWGQ

-1065 THVGMTNSNP
+1065 THVGMTSSNP
-1075 TVAIPIVQFNVNQ
+1075 TVAVPIVQFNVNQ

-1094 TFASNYWRFQ
+1094 NFASNFWRFQ